1 MSAASRLITEA
12 LDGIQQLEQD
22 LADEKARA
30 NAAEARADAAEAAVE
45 ARDARMATLALE
57 LANAEAALAT
67 RDALLAMQGAEL
79 ARLDAARIAAEAKV
93 EAVRALHASMPVEAT
108 PGGVITI
115 CGECAHP
122 WPCYTIGRVNG
133 EVTS

>member
-1 MSAASRLITEA
+1 MSAASRLIAEA

-79 ARLDAARIAAEAKV
+79 ARLDAARIDAEAKV
-93 EAVRALHASMPVEAT
+93 ERVEKWVADLEADARRVPWSSEWGHGYGRAANDARDVLR
-108 PGGVITI
+108 
-115 CGECAHP
+115 
-122 WPCYTIGRVNG
+122 GRA
-133 EVTS
+133 